1 VSTPFSV
8 PFWAPPPEKYPGRL
22 PEKAD
27 VLVIGGGIAG
37 TSLLWHL
44 GRRRISA
51 VLVERHHL
59 AWGASGRN
67 AGFLLAGV
75 ASSYAEAVRT
85 YGRSAAREVWEV
97 TNENHDRMIE
107 AARGQDVGHRRLGS
121 AIVPVDEAERALL
134 IESSHLLAEDGFAAR
149 WDGTRLINPRDG
161 EVDPSA
167 MVAALARQAPSG
179 AIREGV
185 AVTSL
190 VSRRSDVSVVAGE
203 DACEAGVVILAT
215 NAYTPQLVPSV
226 KIQPTRA
233 QMLAT
238 APVSP
243 RVTDMP
249 VYSNYGYRYWRQLPS
264 GEVLI
269 GGWRD
274 TSLETEKTYDDEPT
288 PEIQE
293 HLDRAARELGASS
306 EVTHRWAGTMGFT
319 ETGLPLAGPLDGMP
333 NVFICA
339 GFTGHGMGF
348 AFMTAKRV
356 AESI

>member
-1 VSTPFSV
+1 MSK
-8 PFWAPPPEKYPGRL
+8 PFWPPPVESYPGRL

-44 GRRRISA
+44 GRRRIDA
-51 VLVERHHL
+51 VLVERNHI

-85 YGRSAAREVWEV
+85 YGREKAREVWEI
-97 TNENHDRMIE
+97 TNENHDRMLE
-107 AARGQDVGHRRLGS
+107 AVRGQDVGHRRRGT
-121 AIVPVDEAERALL
+121 AILPGDDEERALL
-134 IESSHLLAEDGFAAR
+134 IESEQLLREDGFEAR
-149 WDGTRLINPRDG
+149 WDGNQLINPRDG
-161 EVDPSA
+161 ECDP
-167 MVAALARQAPSG
+167 AALVGAIARQAKTG

-185 AVTSL
+185 EVTAL
-190 VSRRSDVSVVAGE
+190 ESRRHGVLVAAG
-203 DACEAGVVILAT
+203 DAHCEAGVVILAT

-238 APVSP
+238 ASQSRELV
-243 RVTDMP
+243 DLP
-249 VYSNYGYRYWRQLPS
+249 VYSHYGFRYWRQLKS
-264 GEVLI
+264 GEVLV

-274 TSLETEKTYDDEPT
+274 TSPKSEKTDDDEPT
-288 PEIQE
+288 SEIQE
-293 HLDRAARELGASS
+293 RLERAARDLGATG
-306 EVTHRWAGTMGFT
+306 EITHRWAGTMGFT
-319 ETGLPLAGPLDGMP
+319 ESGLPLAGALEGMA
-333 NVFICA
+333 NVYICA

-348 AFMTAKRV
+348 AFMTAKQV
-356 AESI
+356 VEGI